1 MIRSW
6 RTLFTVLL
14 IAAPGALDAQCAI
27 DMVEEGIQAY
37 RELELE
43 TAAELLN
50 GALDFNGG
58 DYSPCATVNARAL
71 TYLAATHLLAQR
83 PDSAT
88 RAFERAVINAP
99 RFRPDAV
106 EFPPDVTDLF
116 DRVRQSTPAVATTV
130 PGEVVIGPGGEET
143 LFVQLTASTGHWIEV
158 VVRSPDDEQVRAL
171 YRGPVVTGAQGTVV
185 LWDGRR
191 SDGRPVLSG
200 RYDLEILS
208 LDDRSDPMRKVVI
221 PLTVESDA
229 RPEPVIDPALDSALL
244 SPPVPETRGDE
255 TWKAIARG
263 GAGILA
269 GVIVISMPS
278 LIDGIDGGWV
288 RYPVAG
294 GLGAAG
300 VVGLVQ
306 HLRNREPRTLASA
319 GEGDLPP
326 VEAAEPPGPPTIRI
340 RAGYER
346 RIELQGAGVATGSNG
361 RYAPEAR

>member
-1 MIRSW
+1 MIRL
-6 RTLFTVLL
+6 RQFLFAVLL
-14 IAAPGALDAQCAI
+14 IALPGALEGQCAI

-37 RELELE
+37 RQLELL
-43 TAAELLN
+43 TAEELLTN
-50 GALDFNGG
+50 ALDFNGG

-71 TYLAATHLLAQR
+71 TYLAATHLLAGR

-88 RAFERAVINAP
+88 GAFERAVINAP

-116 DRVRQSTPAVATTV
+116 DQVRQSTPAVATTV
-130 PGEVVIGPGGEET
+130 PAEVVIGPGGDET
-143 LFVQLTASTGHWIEV
+143 LSVQLTASTGHWIEV
-158 VVRSPDDEQVRAL
+158 VVRSSDDDQVRAL

-185 LWDGRR
+185 EWDGRR
-191 SDGRPVLSG
+191 SDGRPVFSG
-200 RYDLEILS
+200 RYDLEVLS

-229 RPEPVIDPALDSALL
+229 RPEPVIDSALL
-244 SPPVPETRGDE
+244 SPPVPEPRGEE

-269 GVIVISMPS
+269 GVIVLTMPR

-300 VVGLVQ
+300 AVGLVQ

-319 GEGDLPP
+319 GEGGPP
-326 VEAAEPPGPPTIRI
+326 VEAVEPPGPPTIRI
-340 RAGYER
+340 RASYER
-346 RIELQGAGVATGSNG
+346 RIELQGAGVANGSNG
-361 RYAPEAR
+361 RSAPEAR